1 VTAQRLRSKHSPTK
15 KSLKI
20 DPITFEVLRNHFL
33 YVCDRMV
40 FNLKRSSFSP
50 ILADMTDFSNA
61 IYNPRMELLAQAANC
76 PVHLAAMH
84 FSAQAVRKKFGIE
97 NIHEGDIVVLNDPY
111 NGGTHIPDITFTKP
125 IFYKKQLIGFAIS
138 RGHWMDLGGGAAGGQ
153 GFGTHVAAEGLRLPP
168 LKIYQR
174 GRPNTDI
181 IDIIVNNTRTPH
193 YVKGDLQAHVSALNV
208 AEQELQYAA
217 RRYGTPTLLAAMDEL
232 LRYTE
237 RVARQAIADIP
248 DGSYVGEDFADT
260 DGINHRPVKVRVT
273 LTVKGS
279 DITVDFTESDPQC
292 VGAINSPLANT
303 SAAVFYALQFFMAP
317 DAPANA
323 GKFAPIKIVLPD
335 DCWLNAKWPAPTIG
349 CTTVSAA
356 KTASAVWQALGK
368 AIPGRIMAA
377 PYSDANWFVSACRD
391 KQGRTDVFSDILSGG
406 WGGTPFN
413 DGMNVTFD
421 PSGNCTQMTAEVAE
435 LFYPIKYT
443 SMDMRPN
450 SGGPGLHRGGLGFI
464 FEVEYDHYGELSIE
478 TSCTRIGPPGANGG
492 RRGDV
497 QRLWHTYPNG
507 DKRVI
512 GGLDANGGWS
522 NPLLAGHRFG
532 PGEAFRMEVTGG
544 GGWGDPMLRPIDS
557 VLEDVL
563 DEYIT
568 IEHALSAYGVV
579 IDRST
584 MKVDIAATNARRA
597 RSQKTQPEVLPAG

>member
-1 VTAQRLRSKHSPTK
+1 MTASTVRTKRSPRQASER
-15 KSLKI
+15 I

-33 YVCDRMV
+33 HICDRMA

-61 IYNPRMELLAQAANC
+61 IYDPNLNLLAQAANC

-84 FSAQAVRKKFGIE
+84 FSAQAVAKKFGVG
-97 NIHEGDIVVLNDPY
+97 NLHDGDIVVLNDPY

-125 IFYKKQLIGFAIS
+125 VFFEKKLIGFAIS

-168 LKIYQR
+168 LKIYNR
-174 GRPNTDI
+174 GRPNSDV
-181 IDIIVNNTRTPH
+181 IDIMVNNTRTPH

-208 AEQELQYAA
+208 AEQELQFAA
-217 RRYGTPTLLAAMDEL
+217 KRYGVQTLLAAMAEL
-232 LRYTE
+232 LAYTE
-237 RVARQAIADIP
+237 RVARKAIDEIP
-248 DGSYVGEDFADT
+248 DGTYVGEDFADT
-260 DGINHRPVKVRVT
+260 DGISDRAVKVKATVI
-273 LTVKGS
+273 VKGS
-279 DITVDFTESDPQC
+279 DITVDFTGSDPQC

-323 GKFAPIKIVLPD
+323 GKFAPINIILPE

-349 CTTVSAA
+349 CTTVTAA

-368 AIPGRIMAA
+368 AIPERIMAA

-391 KQGRTDVFSDILSGG
+391 RNGRTDVFSDILSGG

-413 DGMNVTFD
+413 DGMSVTFD

-443 SMDMRPN
+443 SMEMRPN

-464 FEVEYDHYGELSIE
+464 FEVQYDHSGELSIE
-478 TSCTRIGPPGANGG
+478 TSCTRQGPPGANGG
-492 RRGDV
+492 HRGEL
-497 QRLWHTYPNG
+497 QRLWHV
-507 DKRVI
+507 DSSRRARVI
-512 GGLDANGGWS
+512 GGLDESGVWH
-522 NPLLAGHRFG
+522 NPMLAGHRFG
-532 PGEAFRMEVTGG
+532 PDEAFRMEVTGG
-544 GGWGDPMLRPIDS
+544 GGWGNPYSRPTGS
-557 VLEDVL
+557 VLDDVI

-568 IEHALSAYGVV
+568 VEHAAECYGVV
-579 IDRST
+579 IDALTQTVNVQATKKLRSRGHT
-584 MKVDIAATNARRA
+584 QSPEGAR
-597 RSQKTQPEVLPAG
+597 